1 MRWNSRTRTVAR
13 GPAHRERGME
23 RARSALYNSRES
35 PFPLSLSPLVNVHK
49 TGRPINFLQQAPSAC
64 DTDAHCGAACTPRSV
79 IVILHDGQNMHIN
92 TPCTKTH
99 IIVVSSFFCTLL
111 RCCDSLSLSL
121 SIYLTAASLS
131 HGCLSRALLMSP
143 PLARDAA
150 YSSAA

>member
-35 PFPLSLSPLVNVHK
+35 PFPLSLSSLVNVHK

-79 IVILHDGQNMHIN
+79 IVILHDGQNMHTN

-111 RCCDSLSLSL
+111 RCCDSLSLS
-121 SIYLTAASLS
+121 IHLS
-131 HGCLSRALLMSP
+131 HGCLSLPRLPLSRAPDESA
-143 PLARDAA
+143 ARDAA
-150 YSSAA
+150 YSSACIA